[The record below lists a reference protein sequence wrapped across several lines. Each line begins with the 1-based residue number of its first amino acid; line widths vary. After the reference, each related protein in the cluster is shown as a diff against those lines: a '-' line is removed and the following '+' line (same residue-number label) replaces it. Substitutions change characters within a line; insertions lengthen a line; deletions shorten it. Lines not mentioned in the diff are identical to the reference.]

1 MALSMTGFGRTE
13 VQTKQLMVNI
23 EIKSLNSKFLDLN
36 FKFPALLRDLELQAR
51 GIIKDEIKRGK
62 IELLLHYEQLDET
75 SDVTFNNPLIVKYYN
90 ELNALKQ
97 KLNDNNDNNLFS
109 EILKFPDI
117 ITHGKKIIQQ
127 DEKQTVLLGIKKAC
141 DLLNEFRKRE
151 GESITSVISEYV
163 KNIKEK
169 IGSIEKYEMERLPAI
184 KHKLNKAIEE
194 LKLNDEINNK
204 RLEQE
209 LIYYSEKID
218 ITEEKIRLKEHC
230 NYFLSTVKEIQCGKK
245 LGFITQEMGREI
257 NTLGSK
263 AHNLSIQK
271 IVVEMKNELE
281 KVKEQILNIL

>member
-13 VQTKQLMVNI
+13 VQTKQLLVNI

-36 FKFPALLRDLELQAR
+36 FKFPTLLRDLELQAR
-51 GIIKDEIKRGK
+51 VIIKDQIKRGK
-62 IELLLHYEQLDET
+62 IELLLHYEQVDET
-75 SDVTFNNPLIVKYYN
+75 SDLTFNNPLIIKYYN
-90 ELNALKQ
+90 ELNAIKQ
-97 KLNDNNDNNLFS
+97 KLNDSNNDSLFS

-117 ITHGKKIIQQ
+117 ITHEKRIIQQ
-127 DEKQTVLLGIKKAC
+127 PEKEAILSGIKKAC
-141 DLLNEFRKRE
+141 DLLYKFRERE
-151 GESITSVISEYV
+151 GKSITSVISQYV

-169 IGSIEKYEMERLPAI
+169 IGSIEKYEIERLPAI

-194 LKLNDEINNK
+194 LKLNDKIDNK

-230 NYFLSTVKEIQCGKK
+230 NYFLNTVKEIQCGKK

>member
-13 VQTKQLMVNI
+13 VQTKQLLVNI

-36 FKFPALLRDLELQAR
+36 FKFPTLLRDLELQAR
-51 GIIKDEIKRGK
+51 VIIKDQIKRGK
-62 IELLLHYEQLDET
+62 IELLLHYEQVDET
-75 SDVTFNNPLIVKYYN
+75 SDLTFNNPLIIKYYN
-90 ELNALKQ
+90 ELNAVKQ
-97 KLNDNNDNNLFS
+97 KLNDSNNDSLFS

-117 ITHGKKIIQQ
+117 ITHEKRIIQQ
-127 DEKQTVLLGIKKAC
+127 PEKEAILSGIKKAC
-141 DLLNEFRKRE
+141 DLLYEFRERE
-151 GESITSVISEYV
+151 GESITSVISQYV

-169 IGSIEKYEMERLPAI
+169 IGSIEKYEIERLPAI

-194 LKLNDEINNK
+194 LKLNDKIDNK

-230 NYFLSTVKEIQCGKK
+230 NYFLNTVKEIQCGKK